1 MSIKDV
7 KCNEMS
13 DILESLKAK
22 NRIHNS
28 GFDWIMPLNHRA
40 QITHK
45 WAPLQ
50 G

>member
-1 MSIKDV
+1 MKNIKLRFINKLTIERMSIKDV

-28 GFDWIMPLNHRA
+28 GFD
-40 QITHK
+40 
-45 WAPLQ
+45 
-50 G
+50 